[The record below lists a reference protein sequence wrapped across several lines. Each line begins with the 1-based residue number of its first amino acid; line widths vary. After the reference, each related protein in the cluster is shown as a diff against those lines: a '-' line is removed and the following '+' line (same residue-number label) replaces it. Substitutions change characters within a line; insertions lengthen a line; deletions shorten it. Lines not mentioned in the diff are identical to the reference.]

1 MHAIHWL
8 GAILAYD
15 LQINPDPSGVPGTQ
29 AFQRLLNGMAVY
41 VIGALGMALMAG
53 GAAWAFGHHS
63 GNCRASEA
71 GKMAIIS
78 SLVGAFVVG
87 GAAALVNFFVHA
99 GGGI

>member
-1 MHAIHWL
+1 MHAVHWL
-8 GAILAYD
+8 GAVLAYD

-29 AFQRLLNGMAVY
+29 AFQRLINGMAVY
-41 VIGALGMALMAG
+41 VIGLLGVGLMGG
-53 GAAWAFGHHS
+53 GAFWALGHHS
-63 GNCRASEA
+63 GNYRASEA
-71 GKMAIIS
+71 GKMAIIT